1 VTVLLASRIK
11 AEHVECSCLLLQLN
25 LKSAMVGIER
35 VCVFGAGTL
44 GWQIAL
50 QCASHARPVNLY
62 DIFPEALK
70 KARQNIENELGSW
83 VEVGA
88 MTEKTRKA
96 TIQRI
101 RFDHDPSKAV
111 AGVDLV
117 IEAVPERLELKRS
130 VFKELDA
137 ACSPNTIIST
147 NSSSIRVSLIDDATR
162 RMDRVLNTHFYS
174 NPWRS
179 HIVELMRGHTTS
191 DETMTRVGVFMR
203 SIGMLPLVVSKES
216 TGFIFNRVWRAVK
229 KECLHLVDDG
239 VASYEDVDRAWMS
252 YYGTKMGPFG
262 LMDKVG
268 LDVVRDIENVYYGES
283 GDPRDAPPRL
293 LLDKIEKGELG
304 IKTGKGFYS
313 YPNPAFLDPGF
324 IKP

>member
-1 VTVLLASRIK
+1 VLITA
-11 AEHVECSCLLLQLN
+11 VEPYIS
-25 LKSAMVGIER
+25 MVGIER

-50 QCASHARPVNLY
+50 QCASHAHPVNLF
-62 DIFPEALK
+62 DISPEALK
-70 KARQNIENELGSW
+70 NAELNISKEVESW
-83 VEVGA
+83 VTDSNTSVESKNTLLQCV
-88 MTEKTRKA
+88 
-96 TIQRI
+96 
-101 RFDHDPSKAV
+101 RFEPDMNMAV
-111 AGVDLV
+111 KGVNLV
-117 IEAVPERLELKRS
+117 IEAVPEKLELKRR

-137 ACSPNTIIST
+137 ACDPQTIIST
-147 NSSSIRVSLIDDATR
+147 NSSSIRVSLIDDATQ

-179 HIVELMRGHTTS
+179 HIVELMKGSQTS
-191 DETMTRVGVFMR
+191 EETMTRVGAFMR
-203 SIGMLPLVVSKES
+203 SIGMLPLIVKKES

-229 KECLHLVDDG
+229 RECLHLVDDG

-283 GDPRDAPPRL
+283 GDLRDAPPRL
-293 LLDKIEKGELG
+293 LLNKIEKGELG
-304 IKTGKGFYS
+304 VKTGKGFYS
-313 YPNPAFLDPGF
+313 YPNPTYLDPNF
-324 IKP
+324 IEP